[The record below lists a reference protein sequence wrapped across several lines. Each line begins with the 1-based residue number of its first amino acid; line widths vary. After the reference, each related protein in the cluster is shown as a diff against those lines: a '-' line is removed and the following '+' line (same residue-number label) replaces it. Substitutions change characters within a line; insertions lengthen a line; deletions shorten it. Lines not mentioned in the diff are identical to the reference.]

1 MARRKKDFMFAEDSL
16 EYIEKVKEE
25 RHLKY
30 PSEALEVIIREH
42 REDETLSI
50 EERAKFLAKEIA
62 LEFSK
67 ELTGIKYSSRE
78 ADKNSKIILELLNG
92 IYIKQDLG
100 NILPSKSL
108 ESEALKNMREY
119 IEEGISN
126 KRTTKLYKGY

>member
-1 MARRKKDFMFAEDSL
+1 MKRVRKDYMFSEDNL
-16 EYIEKVKEE
+16 EYIEKIKEE

-50 EERAKFLAKEIA
+50 EERAKFFAKEIA

-67 ELTGIKYSSRE
+67 ELIGIKYSSRE

-92 IYIKQDLG
+92 IYIKEDLG
-100 NILPSKSL
+100 NILPAESL
-108 ESEALKNMREY
+108 ESDALKSMKKY
-119 IEEGISN
+119 VEEIIN
-126 KRTTKLYKGY
+126 KKRTKNLSKVY